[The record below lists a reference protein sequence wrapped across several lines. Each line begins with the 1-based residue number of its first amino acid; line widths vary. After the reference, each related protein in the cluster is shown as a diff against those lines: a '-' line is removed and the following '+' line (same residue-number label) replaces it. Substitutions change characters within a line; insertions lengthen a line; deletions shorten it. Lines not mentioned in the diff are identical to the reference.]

1 MTAAITIEKLTKN
14 YKGLLALDNLDLKVP
29 SGTVYGYLGPNGAGK
44 TTTLKIL
51 TSLIKPT
58 SGTAYFFDQDVTK
71 EPEIAL
77 INVGAVVETPE
88 FYNYLV
94 PNEILSYFG
103 RLRGLKNPEIRD
115 NSSRV
120 LKLVGLDDW
129 KKKKIGTFSRG
140 MKQRL
145 ALAQALVHDPQILLL
160 DEPTIGLDPRGM
172 AEVREIFRSLK
183 KDGKT
188 IFMSSHLIKEVQEIC
203 DSVALIDKGRLIL
216 NSTVEGLSEKTD
228 SVDIEMKLIKPP
240 PPEQIA
246 LLKNMGGIESV
257 TQVDPTTLRINYKG
271 SFDDI
276 VLLLKRIVNQDLKI
290 YSFKTVQGDLE
301 GIYMKMIRESV
312 R

>member
-1 MTAAITIEKLTKN
+1 LPAAITIEKLTKS

-58 SGTAYFFDQDVTK
+58 SGKAYFFDQEVTK
-71 EPEIAL
+71 EPETAL
-77 INVGAVVETPE
+77 IHVGAIVETPE
-88 FYNYLV
+88 FYNYMTPV
-94 PNEILSYFG
+94 EILSYFG
-103 RLRGLKNPEIRD
+103 KLRGLKNPEIEE
-115 NSSRV
+115 NSSRF

-129 KKKKIGTFSRG
+129 KKKKIATFSRG

-145 ALAQALVHDPQILLL
+145 ALAQALLHDPQILLL

-183 KDGKT
+183 KEGKT
-188 IFMSSHLIKEVQEIC
+188 IFMSSHLIREVQEIC

-216 NSTVEGLSEKTD
+216 SNTIESLTQKSD

-246 LLKNMGGIESV
+246 LVKRMEGIESV
-257 TQVDPTTLRINYKG
+257 TQVNPTTLRINYKG
-271 SFDDI
+271 NFDNV

-290 YSFKTVQGDLE
+290 YSFKTTQGDLE
-301 GIYMKMIRESV
+301 ALYMKMIRESV